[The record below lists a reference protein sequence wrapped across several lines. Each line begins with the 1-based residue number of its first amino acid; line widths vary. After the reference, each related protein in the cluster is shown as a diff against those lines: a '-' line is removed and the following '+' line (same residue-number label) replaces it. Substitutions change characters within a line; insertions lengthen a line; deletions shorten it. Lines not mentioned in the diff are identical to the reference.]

1 MAYFLLWRA
10 DIGAICWSLQR
21 LGWFVERMIDPTR
34 GAAAVLAAMLW
45 APLFCGG
52 LDLAAAGPLTVSSE
66 ASAAPSPD
74 ATQPAVALHGRAYL
88 FRGALGPFFSRGIDR
103 LADRIEQAGITA
115 NVYEFTICRLIADQA
130 IREYR
135 ESPAPIILIGHS
147 MGGFCALKFAE
158 ILEAE
163 GIRASLV
170 VAIDPA
176 LVTPNVPVNVDR
188 FINIFLSKS
197 VLGGG
202 DVKPTPGYRGHYA
215 SFDLSE
221 HDEVL
226 HINIEKMDAVHEQL
240 LTKIVQLATTS
251 ANGEA
256 ETVPVRF
263 VVPSNAAI
271 ELWDGGIPVFARPGD
286 SLQTIAATYHVP
298 LWSVTQINKGAGR
311 TPLVPGERV
320 VVPRHLAPLVEVS
333 GQAPSRAL
341 TPR

>member
-1 MAYFLLWRA
+1 MVGF
-10 DIGAICWSLQR
+10 QR
-21 LGWFVERMIDPTR
+21 LGWFVERMINPTR
-34 GAAAVLAAMLW
+34 VAAVVFGAMLW
-45 APLFCGG
+45 APLFPGG
-52 LDLAAAGPLTVSSE
+52 LDLAVAGSIGVSSE
-66 ASAAPSPD
+66 AVASPSD
-74 ATQPAVALHGRAYL
+74 ATQPTVELRGRAYL

-103 LADRIEQAGITA
+103 LTDEIEQAGITA
-115 NVYEFTICRLIADQA
+115 NVYEFTICRLIADRA

-147 MGGFCALKFAE
+147 MGGFCAVKFAE
-158 ILEAE
+158 ILGSE

-176 LVTPNVPVNVDR
+176 HVTPSVPLNVDR

-202 DVKPTPGYRGHYA
+202 DVKPKPGYRGHYA

-221 HDEVL
+221 HDEVT

-251 ANGEA
+251 AKIEG

-263 VVPSNAAI
+263 VVPPKAAV
-271 ELWDGGIPVFARPGD
+271 ELWDSGMPVFARPGD
-286 SLQTIAATYHVP
+286 SLQTISTIYHVP
-298 LWSVTQINKGAGR
+298 LWSLTQLNKGAER
-311 TPLVPGERV
+311 APLVPGERV
-320 VVPRHLAPLVEVS
+320 VVPRHLEPLVEVS
-333 GQAPSRAL
+333 GQAPPSR
-341 TPR
+341 R